1 MKKTCSGKA
10 GCVQAAE
17 LLQMALAVKLSNRAL
32 QQEKSVSLM
41 LMFCDRLLANLRK
54 QELQEGQ
61 AQVELLQEYSISIAL
76 DVLSQGGSTFGIKV
90 CLGTAIATL
99 CSCRF
104 GSSKQ
109 RVSDA
114 IVPLSGP
121 EFLAHLARLL
131 NAALNSCLS
140 RVSECLFHPAFFRPL
155 LNPDQH
161 DLSMPRD
168 KHSNASVNPC
178 STYARTHADSCHV
191 LLARAASTSSHH
203 KRQGTAMASVA
214 GPSS

>member
-1 MKKTCSGKA
+1 
-10 GCVQAAE
+10 
-17 LLQMALAVKLSNRAL
+17 MALAVKLSQRAL
-32 QQEKSVSLM
+32 QQEKNVSLM

-54 QELQEGQ
+54 QELQEGE

-90 CLGTAIATL
+90 CLGTAIASL
-99 CSCRF
+99 RSCRF
-104 GSSKQ
+104 GASKR

-121 EFLAHLARLL
+121 EFLAHLARVF
-131 NAALNSCLS
+131 NAALPCLS

-155 LNPDQH
+155 LNPDQL

-168 KHSNASVNPC
+168 KHSNACDASVNPC
-178 STYARTHADSCHV
+178 STYAYTCRQLSRSLGSCGQHQQSSQE
-191 LLARAASTSSHH
+191 ARDCH
-203 KRQGTAMASVA
+203 G
-214 GPSS
+214 